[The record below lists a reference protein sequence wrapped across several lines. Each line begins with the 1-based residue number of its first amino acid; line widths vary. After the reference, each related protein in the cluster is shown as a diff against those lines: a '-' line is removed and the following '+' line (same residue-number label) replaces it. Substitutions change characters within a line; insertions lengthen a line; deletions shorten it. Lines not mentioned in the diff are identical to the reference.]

1 MQNLTIQL
9 TFNFELSEDSLF
21 DAIELLEF
29 TVENGNAL
37 ASLRAYNQIFSAIH
51 FSYKNGIL
59 SLSAFSRLIHR
70 LSCSHDAVLILIG
83 VR

>member
-29 TVENGNAL
+29 TVENGKAL

-51 FSYKNGIL
+51 FCYKTDIL
-59 SLSAFSRLIHR
+59 STDAFSRLMCR
-70 LSCSHDAVLILIG
+70 LVCSHDGVLMLNK